1 MATTARYYTSGKGI
15 RKPIRMIVLHSAE
28 NQQLPGQ
35 AERIVEFFASKT
47 APQASAHYAVDN
59 KVVAQ
64 SVDDEDVAWAVG
76 VWAANLDSISIE
88 ATGQAAFTAAQWANQ
103 YSKDMINQLVG
114 LCKRLGQKYSIP
126 PVHLTLGQILD
137 GKTKG
142 YCTHADITA
151 AYKVL
156 GGHTDPGHNFPMQTV
171 LDLIKG

>member
-1 MATTARYYTSGKGI
+1 MATTAKNYTPGIGI

-35 AERIVEFFASKT
+35 AEAIVKYFASKD

-59 KVVAQ
+59 KIVAQ

-76 VWAANLDSISIE
+76 VWAANLESISIE
-88 ATGQAAFTAAQWANQ
+88 MTGQAAFTAEQWNNA
-103 YSKDMINQLVG
+103 YSKSMINQVVG

-126 PVHLTLGQILD
+126 PVHLTVGQIID

-142 YCTHADITA
+142 YATHADITA
-151 AYKVL
+151 AYKVM
-156 GGHTDPGHNFPMQTV
+156 GGHTDPGPNFPLQTV